1 MRVAIC
7 VPCRDQVCAG
17 FSFDLANMVGF
28 HAVTG
33 MNIGLYHSSGTLIAD
48 QRVNLAKEAIA
59 QGATD
64 ILWIDSDM
72 RFPKNALQRLLER
85 GKTIVAANYATRV
98 LPAKTTAQNMT
109 DDGWVRV
116 PTRKG
121 STGLEQVTAA
131 GMGLMLTSTQVFK
144 DLADPWFHIGYSTKN
159 AMFLGEDVSMCL
171 HAAKV
176 GHPTHIDHDI
186 SKEVRHIGSFEYVL
200 EHAEINDGS

>member
-28 HAVTG
+28 HAAAG
-33 MNIGLYHSSGTLIAD
+33 MNIGLYHSPGTLIAD

-85 GKTIVAANYATRV
+85 GKSIVAANYATRS
-98 LPAKTTAQNMT
+98 LPVRPTALRIIEGT
-109 DDGWVRV
+109 WVHV
-116 PTRKG
+116 PTRKDA
-121 STGLEQVTAA
+121 TGLEQVTAA
-131 GMGLMLTSTQVFK
+131 GMGLMLTSAQVFK

-171 HAAKV
+171 SAAKA
-176 GHPTHIDHDI
+176 GHHTFIDHDI
-186 SKEVRHIGSFEYVL
+186 SKEVRHIGSFEFLHDHVDVK
-200 EHAEINDGS
+200 ED